1 MIVTLTAHAQR
12 RLRERK
18 ISILDIEE
26 ALGSVQ
32 VSGPADDGDT
42 KYTGPVAD
50 RRLLTVVLLAPGL
63 SGFAVRVKSAFWE
76 RGGGGP

>member
-1 MIVTLTAHAQR
+1 
-12 RLRERK
+12 
-18 ISILDIEE
+18 
-26 ALGSVQ
+26 